1 MKMAW
6 EFYFLLPL
14 AFVQLTGLEA
24 RRDYW
29 RKRDKLL
36 REDAGAF
43 LGSDLS
49 LTLPEQ
55 FANSNLME
63 KKKIELDVQFKNLSF
78 PLSKS
83 FLEVKPEIEASKVF
97 NFIRKDY
104 HVLHKFVLKFGLGAV
119 LVLRWPKRW
128 EGGYCFSA
136 FITVVSYQNES
147 FSSK

>member
-1 MKMAW
+1 MKNLRVANSQVLLKDVKCCGMKMAW
-6 EFYFLLPL
+6 EFYFLLPF
-14 AFVQLTGLEA
+14 AFVILQIQLTGLEA
-24 RRDYW
+24 RPDYW

-55 FANSNLME
+55 FANSNLMG
-63 KKKIELDVQFKNLSF
+63 KKKIELDGQFKNLSF
-78 PLSKS
+78 PLSKN

-104 HVLHKFVLKFGLGAV
+104 HVLHKLVFKLKFG
-119 LVLRWPKRW
+119 
-128 EGGYCFSA
+128 
-136 FITVVSYQNES
+136 
-147 FSSK
+147 

>member
-6 EFYFLLPL
+6 KFYFLLPF
-14 AFVQLTGLEA
+14 AFVILQIQLTGLEA
-24 RRDYW
+24 RPDYW

-55 FANSNLME
+55 FANSNLMG
-63 KKKIELDVQFKNLSF
+63 KKKIELDGQFKNLSF
-78 PLSKS
+78 PLSKN

-104 HVLHKFVLKFGLGAV
+104 HVLHKLVFKLKFG
-119 LVLRWPKRW
+119 
-128 EGGYCFSA
+128 
-136 FITVVSYQNES
+136 
-147 FSSK
+147 

>member
-1 MKMAW
+1 MAW
-6 EFYFLLPL
+6 EFYFLVPF
-14 AFVQLTGLEA
+14 AFVILQIELTGVEA
-24 RRDYW
+24 RPDYW

-55 FANSNLME
+55 FANSNLMG
-63 KKKIELDVQFKNLSF
+63 KKKIELDGHFKNLSF
-78 PLSKS
+78 PLSKN

-104 HVLHKFVLKFGLGAV
+104 HVLHKLVFKLKFG
-119 LVLRWPKRW
+119 
-128 EGGYCFSA
+128 
-136 FITVVSYQNES
+136 
-147 FSSK
+147 